1 MYYDLYVTSPS
12 HSHVLQDRGYLKD
25 MIRLRTVL
33 KEYFREHGWIEG
45 EDYTIDILITSNS
58 SEGGLV

>member
-12 HSHVLQDRGYLKD
+12 HSHVLQDSGYLKD

-33 KEYFREHGWIEG
+33 NEYFRDHGWIEG
-45 EDYTIDILITSNS
+45 EDYKIEISITPT
-58 SEGGLV
+58 LQ